1 MSQMKG
7 KLYLISKFAEK
18 VYSEVDLST
27 DEDHYFFW
35 T

>member
-18 VYSEVDLST
+18 VYSEADLASS
-27 DEDHYFFW
+27 EEHYFLR